1 MKSNLKNRILVTAFG
16 IIGIIGTLM
25 YLPVK
30 AQLKQEPELVTIAMS
45 KEDYAKLKEVISG
58 IPQVVMESKNIP
70 ASFAVE
76 VFKIQ
81 QNQSYSVTQF
91 LDSKVVKPAKK

>member
-1 MKSNLKNRILVTAFG
+1 MKKQLIQRIALSALCVFG
-16 IIGIIGTLM
+16 IALTVV
-25 YLPVK
+25 YYPVN
-30 AQLKQEPELVTIAMS
+30 AQEKQQETVTITMS
-45 KEDYAKLKEVISG
+45 KDDYAKVKEVISG

-76 VFKIQ
+76 VFKLQ